1 MKSEKEKEKGGKEKW
16 NSLVSFRVIFLKVKS
31 PSSGACFELAESL
44 ERLMILSGVPS
55 ILSHFSP
62 VENDVFWI
70 CLVNF
75 LSWSFTN
82 QTIHA
87 LFHQLRLIFSF
98 LIFCYE
104 VSKVILTCAVS
115 WLGRGSDD
123 SPLPCDKQTWKCSEA
138 NSKCIKCFK

>member
-1 MKSEKEKEKGGKEKW
+1 MKNEKEKEKGGKEKW

-104 VSKVILTCAVS
+104 QSKVILTCAVS

-123 SPLPCDKQTWKCSEA
+123 SPLPCDKQSQEVQR
-138 NSKCIKCFK
+138 SKLEVYQVF